1 MKQQSTIS
9 PANPFARVLN
19 LLTLLGSL
27 VILITLSHDIIY
39 SRNYTLSN
47 SLLHL
52 QLFVCMLFM
61 ADWVAGVTFAE
72 KPMRWAIRNIFWLL
86 VSLPWLNILKLVG
99 AGDITKQL
107 YLVLKCLPLI
117 RGLYGIYPALQ
128 SATRPRSTR
137 IFLSYIYITL
147 AVTYLSALLFF
158 CEEEG
163 LNSAVDNFGTALWW
177 AGLNVTTVGAP
188 LFAVTATGK
197 ILTFLLPALGMML
210 FPIFT
215 VYITNLVEKNTSDRQ

>member
-9 PANPFARVLN
+9 PVNPFARVLN

-52 QLFVCMLFM
+52 QLYVCLVFM

-72 KPMRWAIRNIFWLL
+72 RPLRWAFRNLFWLL
-86 VSLPWLNILKLVG
+86 VSLPWLNILRLID
-99 AGDITKQL
+99 AGDISKQL

-117 RGLYGIYPALQ
+117 RGLSGIYPALQ

-147 AVTYLSALLFF
+147 AITYLSALLFF

-163 LNSAVDNFGTALWW
+163 LNHAVDSFGTALWW

-215 VYITNLVEKNTSDRQ
+215 VYITNLVEKKSPDK